1 MPRFSAE
8 EAEEEL
14 AFHPS
19 VTASKS
25 SIVLEKEIKIF
36 FKSIENLATSPS
48 FRLRAS
54 SISLRESL
62 GNIIEKSYMA

>member
-14 AFHPS
+14 VFHPS

-25 SIVLEKEIKIF
+25 SIVLEKIIKTF
-36 FKSIENLATSPS
+36 LNRYKT
-48 FRLRAS
+48 
-54 SISLRESL
+54 
-62 GNIIEKSYMA
+62 